1 MAGKAK
7 GMGLTEKGIKEIIE
21 SEEPGFLR
29 LSFLDQLDVLHG
41 FSTRKGGVSGPPYH
55 ALNLGLG
62 VGDDPA
68 AVHTNRRRF
77 FGAFGLDPSYVVRV
91 RQVHGKDVLVVNEAL
106 ADRDR
111 FPRLLLDDDYLYD
124 AMVTDIPGLA
134 LTISTADC
142 LPIFVTDPRRRV
154 VAAVHAGWRSSTK
167 RIVEH
172 TLEKMYETYRIDF
185 GDCYAALGP
194 GIRGCCYEVDQPV
207 ITAVKRACPGW
218 AACVEPAGGDRWLL
232 DLACLNISILREMG
246 LAPDRIL
253 DTDLCT
259 ACRKDLFYSYRAEK
273 PVTGRMMSLIVLR

>member
-1 MAGKAK
+1 
-7 GMGLTEKGIKEIIE
+7 MGLTERGIIE

-29 LSFLDQLDVLHG
+29 FSLFDQLDLRHA

-68 AVHTNRRRF
+68 AVQANRRRF
-77 FGAFGLDPSYVVRV
+77 FGAFGLDPSQVVRV
-91 RQVHGKDVLVVNEAL
+91 RQVHGNDVLVVNDAL
-106 ADRDR
+106 AGRDR

-142 LPIFVTDPRRRV
+142 LPMFVTDPRRRA

-172 TLEKMYETYRIDF
+172 TLKTMHETYRTDF
-185 GDCYAALGP
+185 GDCYVALGP

-207 ITAVKRACPGW
+207 ITAVKQACPEW
-218 AACVEPAGGDRWLL
+218 EACVEPVRSERWLL
-232 DLACLNISILREMG
+232 DLPRLNISLLQEMG
-246 LAPDRIL
+246 LPRDRIL
-253 DTDLCT
+253 DTGLCT

-273 PVTGRMMSLIVLR
+273 PLTGRMMSLIALL